1 MRFAAFA
8 LSTLV
13 ANAAAGVI
21 APRGDVDYSGVDWT
35 KVDYSGVDWTKVDY
49 TGGNKDKDN
58 KQKQPEPVQKVA
70 ESSVAPAPT
79 SVSVPTTVPAVVAA
93 AAPTT
98 TLVTKVAT
106 SAAAVATQTSTPSQP
121 STGNLSDDQ
130 QKALDA
136 HNAARAAVGNSP
148 LTWDDSLSSDAQ
160 SWANTIATLAS
171 LTHSSG
177 SGQGENLYMQSDN
190 GSPFLN
196 AINSFLS
203 EKSLYSGQVIDGSNF
218 GAFGHY
224 TQAVWK
230 STTKVGMAVAKAADG
245 TNWVVVRYSPPGNF
259 IGQTPY

>member
-1 MRFAAFA
+1 MRFAAIA

-21 APRGDVDYSGVDWT
+21 APRADADYSGVDWT

-58 KQKQPEPVQKVA
+58 NKQPEPVQKVP
-70 ESSVAPAPT
+70 EPSVAPAPT
-79 SVSVPTTVPAVVAA
+79 SVSVPTSVPAVVAA

-106 SAAAVATQTSTPSQP
+106 SAAAVATESTTPSKP
-121 STGNLSDDQ
+121 LTGSLSDDQ

-190 GSPFLN
+190 GSPFTN
-196 AINSFLS
+196 AINSFLA
-203 EKSLYSGQVIDGSNF
+203 EKSLYSGQVIDGGNF

>member
-21 APRGDVDYSGVDWT
+21 APRGDIDYSGVDWT

-49 TGGNKDKDN
+49 TGGNKDKNN
-58 KQKQPEPVQKVA
+58 KQNQPEPVQKVA

-79 SVSVPTTVPAVVAA
+79 SVSVPTTVVAA
-93 AAPTT
+93 VAVPTT

-106 SAAAVATQTSTPSQP
+106 SAAAVATQTSAPSQP
-121 STGNLSDDQ
+121 STGNLDDDK

-160 SWANTIATLAS
+160 VWATTIAALSS

-177 SGQGENLYMQSDN
+177 SGQGENLYMQSGSD
-190 GSPFLN
+190 SPFLN
-196 AINSFLS
+196 GINSFLS
-203 EKSLYSGQVIDGSNF
+203 EKSLYSGEAISGTNF
-218 GAFGHY
+218 GGFGHY

-230 STTKVGMAVAKAADG
+230 STTKVGAAVAKAADG
-245 TNWVVVRYSPPGNF
+245 SSYVVFRYSPPGNY
-259 IGQTPY
+259 IGETPY